1 MKDQTINA
9 FLGKD
14 TEFEGKLNFNGTVR
28 IDGHF
33 KGEITSA
40 EGNLIVGESGMIDA
54 DIHISHIFI
63 SGEIRGDIIADHK
76 IDIHPSGKVFGN
88 IQTPTL
94 SLREGAIL
102 EGDVRMSPTDETYE
116 KKSDCDRDRGMVI
129 NE

>member
-1 MKDQTINA
+1 MKDQNINT

-14 TEFEGKLNFNGTVR
+14 TGFEGILNFNGTVR

-40 EGNLIVGESGMIDA
+40 EGNLIVGEFGTIDA

-63 SGEIRGDIIADHK
+63 SGEIRGNIIADHK
-76 IDIHPSGKVFGN
+76 IDIHPSGKIIGN

-94 SLREGAIL
+94 SLQEGAIL
-102 EGDVRMSPTDETYE
+102 DGDVRMSPTKETYE
-116 KKSDCDRDRGMVI
+116 KKVTEIGI
-129 NE
+129 EGGA

>member
-1 MKDQTINA
+1 MKDQTIKA

-14 TEFEGKLNFNGTVR
+14 TSFEGKLNFNGTVR

-33 KGEITSA
+33 KGEITST
-40 EGNLIVGESGMIDA
+40 EGNLIVGEFGMIDA

-63 SGEIRGDIIADHK
+63 SGEIRGNIIADHK

-94 SLREGAIL
+94 SLQEGAIL
-102 EGDVRMSPTDETYE
+102 EGDVRMSQTE
-116 KKSDCDRDRGMVI
+116 KKFEKKVNVMGGREGHK
-129 NE
+129 

>member
-33 KGEITSA
+33 KGEIKSA
-40 EGNLIVGESGMIDA
+40 EGNLIVGEFGMIDA

-63 SGEIRGDIIADHK
+63 SGEIRGNIIADHR
-76 IDIHPSGKVFGN
+76 IDLHPSGKVFGN

-94 SLREGAIL
+94 SLQEGAIL
-102 EGDVRMSPTDETYE
+102 EGDVRMSRKEETYE
-116 KKSDCDRDRGMVI
+116 NRVTAIGKERRS
-129 NE
+129 